1 MDFIYEVEDQTY
13 KLSKDKAK
21 EVASDIV
28 KRYSSLHEARKT
40 QITET
45 NILRDEIYQRK
56 SYTEDPETGYKTFK
70 LPELTELAQSFKAHL
85 YENIYKTPESM
96 FDCQGE
102 DEESQANAATQKAM
116 LVNAF
121 SKMNFQQEADKMAD
135 CLVESGE
142 AVLYVG
148 WEKRVK
154 RVRRKKTVIE
164 KLKENIVG
172 GFDRL
177 FGAERAN
184 VEYESLKNTD
194 KNFVEYDKPVYEGAV
209 VKCIDNLEF
218 VFDPFK
224 ADDFENAD
232 MMYRTHKTYD
242 EIVNNKNYVLTKE
255 AKEEFKKIEDDYNR
269 EEYQI
274 KKDGDKDKEKDG
286 SIELIEY
293 WGNIKIDDKMIRN
306 YLIVVANGNHII
318 RFEPN
323 PYIHKPFV
331 YGNILEDPDT
341 RRGISPLR
349 VAKSLN
355 DISSDI
361 LSKQVYCFELTVH
374 PVWLAPK
381 KMLDKNVKYKPGKAI
396 EYNSDELAKTPLK
409 PERLDFT
416 KAFIGFEFISFFKTL
431 IERATGIFKNMA
443 GAEEGRQKTATETQ
457 AVVSGQST
465 RQNQITDKIYSRLI
479 IPTVEKVADTIANEK
494 FGSERLYQFDKTEN
508 QGKDI
513 EITDETRNG
522 AYRYIYSDSKAN
534 AERMI
539 KFKDTLAMIKEF
551 LQDAEVSKKVDKIE
565 LFKMA
570 LEQQGFDNT
579 GRIIFDDKELIDKN
593 INDMNKEK
601 EIQDYAQSLFN
612 RGGLEGSNQGLKAGG
627 GEMGLSQGIPQEAAI
642 GFNQQD

>member
-28 KRYSSLHEARKT
+28 KRYSSLHDARKT
-40 QITET
+40 QIDET
-45 NILRDEIYQRK
+45 NTLRDEIYQRK
-56 SYTEDPETGYKTFK
+56 SYSEDPETGYKTFK

-116 LVNAF
+116 LVNSF

-142 AVLYVG
+142 AVLYIG

-154 RVRRKKTVIE
+154 KVRRKKSILEKIQDNIVKGFGVLFGASANIEYE
-164 KLKENIVG
+164 KLKN
-172 GFDRL
+172 
-177 FGAERAN
+177 
-184 VEYESLKNTD
+184 SQKNY
-194 KNFVEYDKPVYEGAV
+194 VEYDKPIYEGAI
-209 VKCIDNLEF
+209 VKCLDNLEF

-242 EIVNNKNYVLTKE
+242 EIICNKNYTLTKE
-255 AKEEFKKIEDDYNR
+255 AKEDLKKIEDEYNR

-274 KKDGDKDKEKDG
+274 KKDGDKDKGKDG
-286 SIELIEY
+286 LIELIEY

-331 YGNILEDPDT
+331 YGNIFEDPDT

-355 DISSDI
+355 DISSEI
-361 LSKQVYCFELTVH
+361 LSKQVYCLELTVN
-374 PVWLAPK
+374 PVWLSPK
-381 KMLDKNVKYKPGKAI
+381 KMLDNDVKLKGGKVI
-396 EYNSDELAKTPLK
+396 EYNSDQLAKTPLK
-409 PERLDFT
+409 PEKLDFS
-416 KAFIGFEFISFFKTL
+416 KAFTGFEFISYFKGL
-431 IERATGIFKNMA
+431 IERATGIFKNMV
-443 GAEEGRQKTATETQ
+443 GAEETRQKTATETQ
-457 AVVSGQST
+457 AIVSGQSA
-465 RQNQITDKIYSRLI
+465 RQNQITDKVYSKLI
-479 IPTVEKVADTIANEK
+479 IPTVGKVADTIANEK
-494 FGSERLYQFDKTEN
+494 FGTEKLYQFDKTEN
-508 QGKDI
+508 KGKDI
-513 EITDETRNG
+513 EITDEVRNG
-522 AYRYIYSDSKAN
+522 NYRYIYSDSKAN
-534 AERMI
+534 AERMV

-551 LQDAEVSKKVDKIE
+551 LQDQEINKKVDKVE

-579 GRIIFDDKELIDKN
+579 GRIIFDDRELIDKN
-593 INDMNKEK
+593 INDINNEK
-601 EIQDYAQSLFN
+601 EIQDYAQSVFN
-612 RGGLEGSNQGLKAGG
+612 GGIAGG
-627 GEMGLSQGIPQEAAI
+627 DQGAAINNGQMGMPQGIPQEAATGI
-642 GFNQQD
+642 N